1 MTLDTRNN
9 ELNSYS
15 KLEKALFYIA
25 ILSFSLFPLIPNKYK
40 GYSVLFLLVSAL
52 TAIIFTKGLFK
63 KINFKYAFI
72 FSSIYFLY
80 IISLIYS
87 ENIGYGLKKLET
99 GASILIIPFCFSILY
114 TRFKDLTKNGKS
126 FFIYGFIIGASIYAT
141 SIIYYF
147 NYLGFAYCRKNL
159 SHCLSYLDGMFV
171 LSEHP
176 IYGSMFAAV
185 GVIFIINNYGNQNVW
200 VKSLFFIGLLV
211 NLYVLL
217 LLVRKGVILA
227 LVISFL
233 AFLFNLKIVKH
244 FNYKKALLLL
254 AVLAILIFNF
264 KDSIQSR
271 FSELSKSLSYERIDE
286 NNSTSIRY
294 SIYNCALNVI
304 SENVFFGQGIGD
316 TSDALIECYK
326 NKSTFL
332 VTNKFNSHNQYFG
345 ILLSIGLFGFCF
357 FLFILFV
364 LYRRAINNKDV
375 NYIQILMFFSVL
387 FLTENILE
395 RQSGLIL
402 FYFIVNYLFYFNLYE
417 SGSKF
422 DFK

>member
-1 MTLDTRNN
+1 MILDTRNN
-9 ELNSYS
+9 ELNRFS
-15 KLEKALFYIA
+15 KVEKALFYIA
-25 ILSFSLFPLIPNKYK
+25 ILSFSIFPLIPNEYK
-40 GYSVLFLLVSAL
+40 GYSVLFLLVSAI
-52 TAIIFTKGLFK
+52 TTIIFTKGLLK

-80 IISLIYS
+80 IISLIYT

-99 GASILIIPFCFSILY
+99 SASICIIPFCFSILY
-114 TRFKDLTKNGKS
+114 ARFNDISQNGKS
-126 FFIYGFIIGASIYAT
+126 FFIYGFIIGASLYAT

-176 IYGSMFAAV
+176 IYGSMFAAI
-185 GVIFIINNYGNQNVW
+185 GVIFIINNYRNQNIG
-200 VKSLFFIGLLV
+200 VKILFFIGLV
-211 NLYVLL
+211 MNLYVLL

-227 LVISFL
+227 LIISFL

-244 FNYKKALLLL
+244 FNYKKTVLLL
-254 AVLAILIFNF
+254 AVLTILIFNF

-271 FSELSKSLSYERIDE
+271 FSELSKSLSYEKIDE

-294 SIYNCALNVI
+294 SIYNCALNVA
-304 SENVFFGQGIGD
+304 SKNVFFGQGIGD

-326 NKSTFL
+326 NKSKFL

-345 ILLSIGLFGFCF
+345 VFLSIGLFGFCF

-364 LYRRAINNKDV
+364 LFRKAINNKDV

-395 RQSGLIL
+395 RQSGIIL
-402 FYFIVNYLFYFNLYE
+402 FYFIVNYLFYFNLYNINLKPE
-417 SGSKF
+417 P
-422 DFK
+422 